1 MASLAERTPGTRVVL
16 VRHGESVVSV
26 DRVVGGLNT
35 CSGLSPL
42 GRQQAERLRDR
53 LAHTGELDIE
63 GERAL
68 YASGYPRAIQTAET
82 IAPALG
88 GLEVLIEHGFGEQDP
103 GPECDGLTYTEF
115 VERHGRPDWET
126 NPYGV
131 TYPGG
136 ETVAAFDL
144 RVGTAM
150 SDVLDRHD
158 GGMIIVACHAGV
170 IDRILRQFL
179 RAPTAGVFE
188 LNTRNTSLTEFVLAS
203 SGKWR
208 MARYNDAAHLAG
220 LALATPPVE
229 VADVVDAGRPPA

>member
-1 MASLAERTPGTRVVL
+1 MAAVVERTSGTRVVL

-35 CSGLSPL
+35 CSGLSAL

-53 LAHTGELDIE
+53 LFATGELNIE
-63 GERAL
+63 GEFVL

-88 GLEVLIEHGFGEQDP
+88 GIEVRVEHGFGEQDP
-103 GPECDGLTYTEF
+103 GPECDGLTFTEF
-115 VERHGRPDWET
+115 LERHGRPDWET
-126 NPYGV
+126 NPYGI

-150 SDVLDRHD
+150 SGVLDRHD
-158 GGMIIVACHAGV
+158 GGTVVVACHAGV
-170 IDRILRQFL
+170 IDRIMRQFL

-188 LNTRNTSLTEFVLAS
+188 LHTRNTSLTEFVLAS

-208 MARYNDAAHLAG
+208 MIRYNDAAHLAG
-220 LALATPPVE
+220 LPLATQPVE
-229 VADVVDAGRPPA
+229 VGDSGRPPA